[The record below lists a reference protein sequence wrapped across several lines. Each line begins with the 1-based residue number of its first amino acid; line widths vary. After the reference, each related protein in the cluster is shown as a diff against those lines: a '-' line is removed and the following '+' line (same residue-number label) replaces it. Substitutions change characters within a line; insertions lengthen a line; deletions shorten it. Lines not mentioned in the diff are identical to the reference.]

1 MFHNLEGYDS
11 HLIINQIGKFNVK
24 VDVIPNGLEKC
35 MTFTINISLVFIDS
49 KQFMSSFEKLVK
61 NLSDAGFKHLTQ
73 EFGPENLKLLKQKDA
88 YPYEYM
94 ESFEKSSEKKLPE
107 KKHFY
112 RSLKNGAANDKGENL
127 NGHVTDE

>member
-11 HLIINQIGKFNVK
+11 HLIMNEIGKFNVK

-88 YPYEYM
+88 YP
-94 ESFEKSSEKKLPE
+94 
-107 KKHFY
+107 
-112 RSLKNGAANDKGENL
+112 
-127 NGHVTDE
+127 